1 MIKITW
7 TKHAQI
13 RQKEWEKKI
22 DITKEEVEEILRNP
36 GQVVPG
42 DLNVQVAQAKIR
54 NGLMRVLF
62 SEESGDS
69 KIITVY
75 WTSKVEK
82 ILEGAKKMKIQ
93 YDSDADVLLLTLR
106 DDPPVDAIE
115 ESGGVIVS
123 YGEDKEP
130 VSVEFLNASVRH
142 LIRPGEMS
150 VTLQAKTPTAL

>member
-7 TKHAQI
+7 TQHAQI

-22 DITKEEVEEILRNP
+22 GITKEEVEEILRNP
-36 GQVVPG
+36 VQVVPG

-62 SEESGDS
+62 FEENGDS

-82 ILEGAKKMKIQ
+82 YWKEQKK
-93 YDSDADVLLLTLR
+93 
-106 DDPPVDAIE
+106 
-115 ESGGVIVS
+115 
-123 YGEDKEP
+123 
-130 VSVEFLNASVRH
+130 
-142 LIRPGEMS
+142 
-150 VTLQAKTPTAL
+150 